1 MRIPGKAGSEGM
13 PKKPTAALRS
23 TAAACVLSPSRKQQN
38 RENNRKNRRSRGGN
52 HFDKF
57 DKLRR

>member
-1 MRIPGKAGSEGM
+1 MRIPGKAGSEAM

-23 TAAACVLSPSRKQQN
+23 TAAARVLSPSRKQQN
-38 RENNRKNRRSRGGN
+38 RENRKNRRSRGGN